1 MCRVRSSSIP
11 PAASARLVAGEDND
25 LNARLRRLGG
35 RRLYLGRVDAYTS
48 MRRFERL
55 GYVRT
60 GVGWLVGYFDPP
72 DHYEVVR

>member
-1 MCRVRSSSIP
+1 
-11 PAASARLVAGEDND
+11 
-25 LNARLRRLGG
+25 
-35 RRLYLGRVDAYTS
+35 

-60 GVGWLVGYFDPP
+60 GVAWLVDYFDPP